1 MPPSLLPDR
10 DATRMTREAFA
21 AFLDRLA
28 AIGASPAEYRA
39 FAVTHYADAELERA
53 RIQVVRALLGS
64 LALPDQATAL
74 ADQLRALARGLRER
88 PA

>member
-10 DATRMTREAFA
+10 DASRMTREAFA

-39 FAVTHYADAELERA
+39 FAVTHYADADLEQA
-53 RIQVVRALLGS
+53 RIQVVRVLLGS
-64 LALPDQATAL
+64 LAGVEQTTVL
-74 ADQLRALARGLRER
+74 AERLRALARGLRER

>member
-1 MPPSLLPDR
+1 MPSLLPER
-10 DATRMTREAFA
+10 DASSMTREAFA

-64 LALPDQATAL
+64 LAGAEQATVL